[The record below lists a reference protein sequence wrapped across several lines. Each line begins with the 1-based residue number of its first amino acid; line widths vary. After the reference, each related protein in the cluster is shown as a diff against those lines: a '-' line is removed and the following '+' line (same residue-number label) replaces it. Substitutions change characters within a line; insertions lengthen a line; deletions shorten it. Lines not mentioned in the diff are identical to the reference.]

1 MNTIMDATISAELL
15 VKGDKDEFNRLIE
28 VYSDPIYRLALN
40 ITGNTLDAEDVLQET
55 FIKVIRS
62 ISSFQGKSSLYTW
75 IYRIAVNESIQVLR
89 KGKQIIASLDE
100 DENEEISSPREI
112 RSWELLPEE
121 KVIGAEIK
129 VKLDKAIQ
137 ILSEKLKVV
146 FILRDIQG
154 LSILETAELLG
165 VSEEVVKTR
174 LLRARLSLRESLTQY
189 FGDSQ

>member
-121 KVIGAEIK
+121 KVISAEIK

-154 LSILETAELLG
+154 LSIQETAESLG

-174 LLRARLSLRESLTQY
+174 LLRARLSLRETLTQY
-189 FGDSQ
+189 FGDSR

>member
-1 MNTIMDATISAELL
+1 MDATISAELL